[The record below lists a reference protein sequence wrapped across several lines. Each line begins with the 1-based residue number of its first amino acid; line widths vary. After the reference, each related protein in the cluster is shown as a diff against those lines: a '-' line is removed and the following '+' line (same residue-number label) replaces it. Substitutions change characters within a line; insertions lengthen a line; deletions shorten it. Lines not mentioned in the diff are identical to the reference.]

1 MKGNIALMTVL
12 GAFFLI
18 AAVVYTVWNVL
29 ATGTWEVVGTVG
41 ILLSAILAGFIAF
54 FLNAVNRSQGG
65 ILLPEDRPEADID
78 DADPELG
85 HFSPWSWWPFVLGLA
100 IGLAFLGLA
109 VGVWIAIV
117 GIPLVIIALVGWT
130 YEYYRG
136 NFGH

>member
-12 GAFFLI
+12 GAFFLL
-18 AAVVYTVWNVL
+18 ASGVYTVWNVL

-54 FLNAVNRSQGG
+54 FLNSVNRSQGG

-109 VGVWIAIV
+109 VGVWIAII